1 MMQSYFDWAIAQ
13 AKAGRPFW
21 LNVFFRR
28 ALPFNAPHGFRIVE
42 LTASGAKVRLPDRR
56 KNRNHLK
63 GIHACAMATACEF
76 SSGLGVL
83 ERFNMKDYRLIMY
96 RLEVDYHR
104 RAAPGPCVAQA
115 SISADLDAQIRSDL
129 SERDDKTSRF
139 SMTSELRDTAG
150 ELVATATVHWHVK
163 AWEAVR
169 FGKN

>member
-1 MMQSYFDWAIAQ
+1 MI
-13 AKAGRPFW
+13 R
-21 LNVFFRR
+21 
-28 ALPFNAPHGFRIVE
+28 
-42 LTASGAKVRLPDRR
+42 
-56 KNRNHLK
+56 
-63 GIHACAMATACEF
+63 
-76 SSGLGVL
+76 
-83 ERFNMKDYRLIMY
+83 Y